1 MTDQN
6 TNNIEPKVKEAAR
19 AGRVEPIARSRVTV
33 AKPELLEAYMPLEL
47 IGGSLPYVP
56 GTEEEA
62 VWNAA
67 AHALG
72 TDRVVFVYTVYDGRC
87 WYLAI
92 PSSALASK
100 PNSWC
105 PLAAALPGNSEYWDR
120 ETVYLYE
127 QDGIAAAL
135 RWEQETG
142 RMQVFTGASRTI
154 LPRVQSMDANFISI
168 NAEKA
173 VVVPWLSRS
182 MSEENL
188 SRFVAKMLILSG
200 IAVAIC
206 SFVYWSLS
214 HIMVVVREPDLTHVQ
229 KQMKTETNKLISES
243 SRIMKSGSRKHMT
256 NIQMLLEELRDV
268 GGTLVRYEVLDK
280 NAGTEWEALVPKSV
294 DGSKIGTLKATS
306 EGIAPD
312 GRMRVKGRL

>member
-1 MTDQN
+1 MTE
-6 TNNIEPKVKEAAR
+6 NNISTEPTVKEKAR
-19 AGRVEPIARSRVTV
+19 AGRVEPITRSRVTV
-33 AKPELLEAYMPLEL
+33 EKPELLEPYMPLEL
-47 IGGSLPYVP
+47 IGGSIPYVP

-72 TDRVVFVYTVYDGRC
+72 TDRVTFVYTVYDGRC

-135 RWEQETG
+135 RWDAETG

-168 NAEKA
+168 NQEKA
-173 VVVPWLSRS
+173 GVVPWLSRS
-182 MSEENL
+182 MNEERL
-188 SRFVAKMLILSG
+188 ARFVAKLLIISG
-200 IAVAIC
+200 IAVALC
-206 SFVYWSLS
+206 SFLYWSLS
-214 HIMVVVREPDLTHVQ
+214 YIMVVVREPDLAHVQ
-229 KQMKTETNKLISES
+229 KQMTAETNKLISES
-243 SRIMKSGSRKHMT
+243 SRIMKSSSRKHLGH
-256 NIQMLLEELRDV
+256 IQMLLEELKDV
-268 GGTLVRYEVLDK
+268 GGTLVRYEVDDK
-280 NAGTEWEALVPKSV
+280 TGSAEWEALVPKAV
-294 DGSKIGTLKATS
+294 DGSRIGTLRANS
-306 EGIAPD
+306 EGLAPD
-312 GRMRVKGRL
+312 GRMRVKGKI